1 MTPTRWAVLGPGTIS
16 QDFAVGLR
24 ASQHG
29 VLHAVGSSSPERAA
43 AFARTHGAHASGTYD
58 QILARDDVDAVYV
71 GTVHTTHADL
81 AIRALEAGKAVLCEK
96 PAAPTF
102 GDVERMLDAA
112 ARARRPFLEAFKTRF
127 GPFAQTLRDLAA
139 GGELGALERFEG
151 ARGSAATARTGRLF
165 DPALAG
171 GAILDIGCYPLAL
184 AIDLAAAAGEPID
197 APEYRRFEAEQ
208 VGGVD
213 GTASAEFAFGRVT
226 AGIATS
232 ILEDLDEVVTVR
244 FAHAE
249 VVLPN
254 AWGNRTESASRL
266 IVRRDGQEQIIEVP
280 TVQPMAAEA
289 DALSLAL
296 VEGRLEVPQ
305 MPWSHTRA
313 AARVLT
319 DWRAA
324 ALSG

>member
-1 MTPTRWAVLGPGTIS
+1 MPPTRWAVLGPGAIS
-16 QDFAVGLR
+16 GDFAVGLR

-29 VLHAVGSSSPERAA
+29 VLHAVGSSSAERAA
-43 AFARTHGAHASGTYD
+43 AFAHAHGADAAGTYD
-58 QILARDDVDAVYV
+58 EILARDDVDAVYV

-96 PAAPTF
+96 PASPTIA
-102 GDVERMLDAA
+102 DVERMLEAA
-112 ARARRPFLEAFKTRF
+112 ARMRRPFLEAFKTRF

-139 GGELGALERFEG
+139 RGELGALARFEG
-151 ARGSAATARTGRLF
+151 ARGSAATTRTGRLF
-165 DPALAG
+165 DPELAG

-197 APEYRRFEAEQ
+197 APEYRRFEAEP

-213 GTASAEFAFGRVT
+213 GTASAELAFGRVT
-226 AGIATS
+226 AMIATS
-232 ILEDLDEVVTVR
+232 VVQDLPRVVTVR
-244 FAHAE
+244 FAEAE

-266 IVRRDGQEQIIEVP
+266 IVRRDGRERVIEVP

-289 DALSLAL
+289 DAVSLAL
-296 VEGRLEVPQ
+296 AEGRLEVPQ

-324 ALSG
+324 ALAR

>member
-1 MTPTRWAVLGPGTIS
+1 MLGPGAIS
-16 QDFAVGLR
+16 RDFAVGLR
-24 ASQHG
+24 ASQYG

-43 AFARTHGAHASGTYD
+43 AFARAHGAHASGTYD

-96 PAAPTF
+96 PAAPTL
-102 GDVERMLDAA
+102 GEVERMLGAA
-112 ARARRPFLEAFKTRF
+112 ARAQRPFLEAFKTRF

-151 ARGSAATARTGRLF
+151 ARGSAASARTGRLF

-197 APEYRRFEAEQ
+197 APEYRRFEAEL

-213 GTASAEFAFGRVT
+213 GTASAELAFGRVT

-232 ILEDLDEVVTVR
+232 ILENLEKVVAVR
-244 FAHAE
+244 FARAE

-254 AWGNRTESASRL
+254 AWGDRTESASRL
-266 IVRRDGQEQIIEVP
+266 IVRRDGQEQVIEVP

-296 VEGRLEVPQ
+296 VDGRLEVPQ

-324 ALSG
+324 ALSD

>member
-1 MTPTRWAVLGPGTIS
+1 MLGPGAIS

-43 AFARTHGAHASGTYD
+43 AFARTHGAQASGTYD

-81 AIRALEAGKAVLCEK
+81 AIRALEASKAVLCEK

-197 APEYRRFEAEQ
+197 APEYRRFEAQQ

-213 GTASAEFAFGRVT
+213 GTASVELAFGRVT
-226 AGIATS
+226 AAIATS

-324 ALSG
+324 AVSG